1 MKTPSDGDV
10 TFDTSR
16 SSNIHLPGDVAGDAW
31 IEISLGLVNAIE
43 TISVFSKRDC
53 SVSDLSGLQ
62 AFSKIRAGEYKKLTK
77 KGWRDPDNTQ
87 DCVQQFVNYGW
98 VEADRVKVKDS
109 GAFVEGSNTLMNVAD
124 VVVVR
129 AVHMF
134 LGGYIVT

>member
-1 MKTPSDGDV
+1 MV
-10 TFDTSR
+10 
-16 SSNIHLPGDVAGDAW
+16 GDAW

-62 AFSKIRAGEYKKLTK
+62 AFSKIGDGEYKELTK
-77 KGWRDPDNTQ
+77 KGWRDPGTTH

-109 GAFVEGSNTLMNVAD
+109 GAYVQGSNTLIMNVAD
-124 VVVVR
+124 VLVVR
-129 AVHMF
+129 AVDMF
-134 LGGYIVT
+134 LGGCIVT